1 MRLATI
7 CVSTTSTTLSFM
19 SFPRIRMFQIW
30 KFSGPVRM
38 GQLLVS
44 VVEDMIG
51 IDVAE
56 LTAV

>member
-1 MRLATI
+1 
-7 CVSTTSTTLSFM
+7 M